1 MDPTAIQAS
10 VEAFA
15 DFLLKYFVAL
25 AAVGALAMAAIELW
39 KKLTDSRTRFH
50 ARAVCRWIKGA
61 PEAFGAAA
69 GLPPE
74 LATKVS
80 EQAAYREL
88 IHLTTGSGLP
98 AESERVGGL
107 LARDGEMAG
116 IWRFERHAE
125 LALYGLE
132 LGQMMGHLQDA
143 ADIALNNPT
152 RYPSLYL
159 FFTCGASPD
168 DVRAWFAQ
176 ADLPP
181 KVAGPEGL
189 SRSEAKARAD
199 LYARLRQ
206 VVKRKLD
213 AFQLFQGDIW
223 VNRNQLAANLV
234 GALVLFAAL
243 LWVHYGPGS
252 QTPLRGG
259 DLALYLVISLLGGIL
274 APIAKDLVVV
284 LRKVRQ
290 GG

>member
-1 MDPTAIQAS
+1 MDPTAIQTS

-25 AAVGALAMAAIELW
+25 AAVGALAMALIELW

-50 ARAVCRWIKGA
+50 ARAVCRWINGS
-61 PEAFGAAA
+61 PEAFVAAPKQPAEAA
-69 GLPPE
+69 G
-74 LATKVS
+74 KVS
-80 EQAAYREL
+80 AQSAYREL

-98 AESERVGGL
+98 AEAESVGGL
-107 LARDGEMAG
+107 LARNGEIAG
-116 IWRFERHAE
+116 LTRFDRRAE
-125 LALYGLE
+125 HALYALE

-143 ADIALNNPT
+143 ADIALNNPQ

-159 FFTCGASPD
+159 FMVHGAEREDVQAWYEKADSPPN
-168 DVRAWFAQ
+168 V
-176 ADLPP
+176 ADS
-181 KVAGPEGL
+181 A
-189 SRSEAKARAD
+189 SRTEAKARAD

-213 AFQLFQGDIW
+213 AFQLFQGDTW
-223 VNRNQLAANLV
+223 VNRNQFAANLV
-234 GALVLFAAL
+234 GAAVLFAAL

-252 QTPLRGG
+252 QAPLRGG
-259 DLALYLVISLLGGIL
+259 DFVLYLVISLLGGML

>member
-1 MDPTAIQAS
+1 MDPTAIQTS

-25 AAVGALAMAAIELW
+25 AAVGALAMALIELW

-50 ARAVCRWIKGA
+50 ARAVCLWINDS
-61 PEAFGAAA
+61 PEAFVGDPILPAEAA
-69 GLPPE
+69 G
-74 LATKVS
+74 KVS
-80 EQAAYREL
+80 AQSAYREL

-98 AESERVGGL
+98 AEAERVGGL
-107 LARDGEMAG
+107 LARNGQIAG
-116 IWRFERHAE
+116 LGRFDRRAE
-125 LALYGLE
+125 HALYALE

-143 ADIALNNPT
+143 ADIALNNPQ

-159 FFTCGASPD
+159 FVVHGAEREDVAAWYAKADSPPN
-168 DVRAWFAQ
+168 V
-176 ADLPP
+176 ADST
-181 KVAGPEGL
+181 
-189 SRSEAKARAD
+189 SRPEAKARAD

-223 VNRNQLAANLV
+223 VNRNQLAANLL

-243 LWVHYGPGS
+243 CWVHYGPGS
-252 QTPLRGG
+252 PTPLRAG
-259 DLALYLVISLLGGIL
+259 DLVLYIVISLLGGML

-290 GG
+290 SG